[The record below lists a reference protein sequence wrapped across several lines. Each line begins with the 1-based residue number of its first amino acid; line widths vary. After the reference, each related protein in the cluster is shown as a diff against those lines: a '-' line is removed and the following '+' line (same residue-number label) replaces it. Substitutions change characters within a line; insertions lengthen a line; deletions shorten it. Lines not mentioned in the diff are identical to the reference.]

1 MPRPLLPSP
10 DLLGLRRSSG
20 RLYGPQPNTARS
32 PTQPQDLL
40 QDRNPT
46 LALKVPQLALGP
58 KGNLGRNSI
67 LRELMDLKGS
77 ERRKSEKCEHT
88 LAEMRRESGSWTGI

>member
-1 MPRPLLPSP
+1 MPCPLLPSP
-10 DLLGLRRSSG
+10 DLLGLRRSRG
-20 RLYGPQPNTARS
+20 RLYGPQPITTRS

-46 LALKVPQLALGP
+46 LALEVPQSALGP

-67 LRELMDLKGS
+67 LRELMDLKGF
-77 ERRKSEKCEHT
+77 ERRKSEK
-88 LAEMRRESGSWTGI
+88 